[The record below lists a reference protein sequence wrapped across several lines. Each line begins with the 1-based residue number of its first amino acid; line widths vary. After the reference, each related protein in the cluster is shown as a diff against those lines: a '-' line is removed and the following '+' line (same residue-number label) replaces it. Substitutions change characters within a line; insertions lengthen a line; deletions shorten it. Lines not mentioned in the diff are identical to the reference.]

1 MSYHAAG
8 RSSWACACPKGIE
21 ILDTDT
27 IRRALGHHRFSTAT
41 SQEPR
46 PCGWWD
52 ARASRHPSRLTRREA
67 TAGRW
72 ERVAT
77 SGLGSLHLAGGLSQP
92 IAAPDRGGLGTTAD
106 RQSGR
111 VYGREDRGEPP
122 QASCGP
128 EAPHHPLPLAQQHMR
143 IRNPWHDLPPATPE
157 PRRVFRRRIGVDTT
171 C

>member
-1 MSYHAAG
+1 MG
-8 RSSWACACPKGIE
+8 MRVPE
-21 ILDTDT
+21 RD
-27 IRRALGHHRFSTAT
+27 R
-41 SQEPR
+41 
-46 PCGWWD
+46 D
-52 ARASRHPSRLTRREA
+52 ARYRHDEARAWASPVLDGDVTGVPTMRMVGCTRIASPSRLTRREA